1 MCDMYMT
8 IVDMMMTHLETLA
21 NQLAHILP
29 WVKSLNAD
37 DRASLLA
44 DLAQTCVQVRQTGQS
59 QALLEVLEDWEA
71 TAQALGDKPLM
82 DHLLSPTTSQDY
94 KPWEA
99 IRADISD
106 TIAS

>member
-1 MCDMYMT
+1 MYMT
-8 IVDMMMTHLETLA
+8 VVDMMMTHLETLA

-29 WVKSLNAD
+29 WVKSLNQD

-44 DLAQTCVQVRQTGQS
+44 DLAQACVQVRQTGQS

-71 TAQALGDKPLM
+71 TAQALDNKHLENR
-82 DHLLSPTTSQDY
+82 LLSPTTTQDY
-94 KPWEA
+94 TSWEA
-99 IRADISD
+99 TRADISG